1 MSLALLL
8 QSLRGIVKVCRAA
21 TQAEFPS
28 FDVVVAFK
36 VFNLEAAPSKSTDL
50 LDIVALSGRR
60 KPLEAA
66 HSLERLAKVFEV
78 SLNPL
83 VTEFEMLR
91 NIAEAHV
98 KATGARNREA
108 WQHSWK
114 SYHCRSSRQE
124 LPAAWLCSSKRS

>member
-1 MSLALLL
+1 M
-8 QSLRGIVKVCRAA
+8 RGIVKVCRAA
-21 TQAEFPS
+21 AQAEFPS

-36 VFNLEAAPSKSTDL
+36 VFNLEAAPPKSTDL

-60 KPLEAA
+60 K
-66 HSLERLAKVFEV
+66 VFEV
-78 SLNPL
+78 SLIPL

-124 LPAAWLCSSKRS
+124 LPAAWLCSS